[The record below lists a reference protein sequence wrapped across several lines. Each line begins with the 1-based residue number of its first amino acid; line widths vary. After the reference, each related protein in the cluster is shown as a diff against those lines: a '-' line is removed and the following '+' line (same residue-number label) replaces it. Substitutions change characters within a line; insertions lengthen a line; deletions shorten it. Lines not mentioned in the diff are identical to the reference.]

1 MGRNKEQSA
10 RMIDHMAVHAP
21 RLVAPYVQ
29 PVLKILVPKLNEP
42 DLNPSILISILACIG
57 DLAQVIQYLS
67 FKSILH
73 FFLNS
78 ASKLLIID
86 FCF

>member
-1 MGRNKEQSA
+1 MTELEHSGMGRNKEQSA

-29 PVLKILVPKLNEP
+29 PVLKILVPKLHEP

-57 DLAQVIQYLS
+57 DLAQVSSVWFYLT
-67 FKSILH
+67 
-73 FFLNS
+73 
-78 ASKLLIID
+78 
-86 FCF
+86 

>member
-21 RLVAPYVQ
+21 RLIAPYVQ
-29 PVLKILVPKLNEP
+29 PILKILVPKLNEP

-57 DLAQVIQYLS
+57 DLAQVCLKYILLYIVCIH
-67 FKSILH
+67 FKY
-73 FFLNS
+73 
-78 ASKLLIID
+78 
-86 FCF
+86 